1 MSAWAAIFF
10 APTLVGTIYRM
21 NFRHMPELKWALGY
35 PYALGLMAVMCV
47 GLYVMFKRG
56 GWI

>member
-1 MSAWAAIFF
+1 
-10 APTLVGTIYRM
+10 M

-35 PYALGLMAVMCV
+35 PYALGLMALICV
-47 GLYVMFKRG
+47 GLYVMFKRR